1 MKPTFLFVVRQ
12 AAASAAMEVEGEDAE
27 VGESASNGLGRQICF
42 FLGGVDFQQ
51 TLGFTPYPGLGN
63 PIHWQDQRCCNG
75 TAQPDALPGEVEK
88 PHGPHDGFPWEMVD
102 LYTYVFLITYNPT

>member
-42 FLGGVDFQQ
+42 FLGG
-51 TLGFTPYPGLGN
+51 G
-63 PIHWQDQRCCNG
+63 
-75 TAQPDALPGEVEK
+75 
-88 PHGPHDGFPWEMVD
+88 GFPTNLRVHPIPR
-102 LYTYVFLITYNPT
+102 LR